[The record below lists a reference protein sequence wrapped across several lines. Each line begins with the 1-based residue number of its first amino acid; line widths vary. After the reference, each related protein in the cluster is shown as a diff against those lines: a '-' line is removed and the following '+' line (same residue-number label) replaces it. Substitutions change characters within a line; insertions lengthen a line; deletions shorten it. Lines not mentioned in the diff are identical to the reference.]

1 MLFKLISDGQHTV
14 VELDGK
20 RLGNSMTGVSFS
32 HQREGNE
39 IQVLA
44 HIDLDLTRTFEK
56 DFVRDAE
63 PDDFTIVNE
72 NFEQCER
79 IRRQRKIAANETER
93 RMFREAETA
102 EACEASA
109 RITPNA
115 KEMIDKINQRVQKL
129 SAIATCDSPE
139 ASDG

>member
-20 RLGNSMTGVSFS
+20 RLGNSMTSVSFS

-56 DFVRDAE
+56 EFVRDAE

-72 NFEQCER
+72 TFEQSER
-79 IRRQRKIAANETER
+79 IRRQSKIAANETER
-93 RMFREAETA
+93 RMFREAEEA
-102 EACEASA
+102 EACEAPA
-109 RITPNA
+109 RITPNG